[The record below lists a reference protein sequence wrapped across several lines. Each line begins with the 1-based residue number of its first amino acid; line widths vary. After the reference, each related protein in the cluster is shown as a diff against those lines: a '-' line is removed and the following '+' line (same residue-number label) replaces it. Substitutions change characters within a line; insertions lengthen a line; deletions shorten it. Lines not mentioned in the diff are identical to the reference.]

1 MLKDTICNYKLSKTS
16 KTSEKNCS
24 YSGILWLIGSCALTD
39 NKELSNKNRI
49 YSALD
54 NYPTIVSAIGGNIE
68 GDKLGLGVNL
78 FSNEK
83 TLLERYGTVKAD
95 IELKK
100 KSNFYNMKILKE
112 GN

>member
-1 MLKDTICNYKLSKTS
+1 MQTSFINNKMFKDRSIY
-16 KTSEKNCS
+16 NCIVNP
-24 YSGILWLIGSCALTD
+24 Y

-100 KSNFYNMKILKE
+100 KSNFYNKKILKE